1 MTADK
6 KQPTATQPTTPAKQ
20 PTTTAEPTTR
30 KAWIPKTP
38 IDVVLEQIGK
48 QEKRVAAMQKELD
61 LEKTSLVK
69 LAKAKAALE
78 A

>member
-6 KQPTATQPTTPAKQ
+6 KQPTAPAL
-20 PTTTAEPTTR
+20 AATR
-30 KAWIPKTP
+30 KAWTPKTP
-38 IDVVLEQIGK
+38 VDVVLEQIGK
-48 QEKRVAAMQKELD
+48 QEKRVATMQKELD
-61 LEKTSLVK
+61 QEKTLLVK

>member
-6 KQPTATQPTTPAKQ
+6 KQPATPPEA
-20 PTTTAEPTTR
+20 ATR
-30 KAWIPKTP
+30 KAWVPKTP
-38 IDVVLEQIGK
+38 VDVVLEQIGK
-48 QEKRVAAMQKELD
+48 QEKRVAALQKELD
-61 LEKTSLVK
+61 QEKTLLGK

>member
-6 KQPTATQPTTPAKQ
+6 KQPTGTQPSAPANQQ
-20 PTTTAEPTTR
+20 PAENTTR
-30 KAWIPKTP
+30 KAWTPKSP
-38 IDVVLEQIGK
+38 VDVVLEQITR
-48 QEKRVAAMQKELD
+48 QEKRVSALQKELD
-61 LEKTSLVK
+61 QEKALLGK

>member
-1 MTADK
+1 MKADK
-6 KQPTATQPTTPAKQ
+6 KQPTASQTSTPAKQ
-20 PTTTAEPTTR
+20 PTTTAQPATR
-30 KAWIPKTP
+30 KAWVPKTP
-38 IDVVLEQIGK
+38 VDIVLEQIGK

-61 LEKTSLVK
+61 TEKQLLVK

>member
-6 KQPTATQPTTPAKQ
+6 KQPTAAAPDT
-20 PTTTAEPTTR
+20 TTR
-30 KAWIPKTP
+30 KAWVPKTP
-38 IDVVLEQIGK
+38 VDVVLEQIGK
-48 QEKRVAAMQKELD
+48 QEKRVATLQKELD
-61 LEKTSLVK
+61 QEKNLLVK

>member
-1 MTADK
+1 MTAEK
-6 KQPTATQPTTPAKQ
+6 KAVQPPEAAAP
-20 PTTTAEPTTR
+20 R
-30 KAWIPKTP
+30 KAWVAKTP
-38 IDVVLEQIGK
+38 VDIVFEQIGK

-61 LEKTSLVK
+61 QEKSLLGK

>member
-6 KQPTATQPTTPAKQ
+6 KQPTGTQTSTATKQ
-20 PTTTAEPTTR
+20 PTTSEPTTR
-30 KAWIPKTP
+30 KAWVPKTP
-38 IDVVLEQIGK
+38 VDVVLEQIGK

-61 LEKTSLVK
+61 QEKTLLVK